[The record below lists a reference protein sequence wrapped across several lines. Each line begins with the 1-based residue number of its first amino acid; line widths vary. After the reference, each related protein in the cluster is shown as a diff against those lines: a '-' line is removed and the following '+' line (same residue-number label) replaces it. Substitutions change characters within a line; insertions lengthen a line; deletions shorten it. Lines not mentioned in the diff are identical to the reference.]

1 MDFKNLIN
9 DPQATLVD
17 VRETWEFAGGNV
29 EGSLNIPLGQVFSK
43 VEEFRNIPKP
53 IILFCMSGNRSGM
66 AEAFLKAQGVKEVYN
81 GGAWRD
87 VAYQKVKKAA

>member
-43 VEEFRNIPKP
+43 VEEFRNMPKP

-87 VAYQKVKKAA
+87 VAYLKVKKAA

>member
-43 VEEFRNIPKP
+43 VEEFRNMPKP

>member
-1 MDFKNLIN
+1 MDLKNLIN
-9 DPQATLVD
+9 DPNATLID

-29 EGSLNIPLGQVFSK
+29 EGSLNIPLGQVFSQ
-43 VEEFRNIPKP
+43 VEKFRSMPKP

-66 AEAFLKAQGVKEVYN
+66 AEAFLKAQGVTEAYN

>member
-1 MDFKNLIN
+1 MIN

-43 VEEFRNIPKP
+43 VEEFRNMPKP

>member
-1 MDFKNLIN
+1 MQLINLIN
-9 DPQATLVD
+9 DPNATLVD

-43 VEEFRNIPKP
+43 VEEFRNMPKP
-53 IILFCMSGNRSGM
+53 VILFCMSGNRSGM
-66 AEAFLKAQGVKEVYN
+66 AEAFLKAQGIKEVYN

-87 VAYQKVKKAA
+87 VAHQKVKKAA